1 LRSLLLE
8 IMAVEDTIR
17 TALGIIGNV
26 ISFLM
31 FLAPVTTFYKVIKWK
46 NTRGFS
52 GIPYAMTILNCALW
66 VLYGLPIVKPDSIL
80 VSTIN
85 GIGLGIEIIYT
96 LIFLIFCKDR
106 KTRLK
111 ILGIIVVICLFFAAV
126 TLCSLLLFHTH
137 KKRYTTI
144 GTICIIFNVIMYASP
159 LSIMRKVI
167 KEKSV
172 KYMPLY
178 LSIAMFSNGLIWTAY
193 GAIHFDINLV
203 LPNGLGA
210 GLGACQL
217 LLYAVYYKSTKWG
230 DDDDQKAVQM
240 DKTGAGMNE
249 NGYPRPLG
257 TSQDGV

>member
-1 LRSLLLE
+1 
-8 IMAVEDTIR
+8 MAVEDTIR

-31 FLAPVTTFYKVIKWK
+31 FLAPVTTFYKICKWR
-46 NTRGFS
+46 NTRGYS
-52 GIPYAMTILNCALW
+52 GFPYVMTILNCALW
-66 VLYGLPIVKPDSIL
+66 VLYGLPIVKPNSIL

-106 KTRLK
+106 KTLLRLVGL
-111 ILGIIVVICLFFAAV
+111 ILLISSFFAAV
-126 TLCSLLLFHTH
+126 TLATLLKFHDH

-144 GTICIIFNVIMYASP
+144 GTICIIFNVFMYASP

-167 KEKSV
+167 REKSV

-178 LSIAMFSNGLIWTAY
+178 LSLAMFGNGLIWTAY

-217 LLYAVYYKSTKWG
+217 LLYAIYYRTTKWG
-230 DDDDQKAVQM
+230 DDDQKPAVEM
-240 DKTGAGMNE
+240 DNKPGVGLND

-257 TSQDGV
+257 ASHDGV